1 MTKLLIISFSN
12 LASDA
17 RLQRQISAFTDT
29 YEVITAGWGA
39 APAGVSKHIVLPQ
52 PLSGASRK
60 RRLQVESILLRLR
73 AYRLL
78 HATSPSHR
86 AARRALRGVDTDI
99 VLANDID
106 AAPLA
111 YDIVA
116 PDKVHVDLHEFFPGL
131 HDDNPKWA
139 AYRGPF
145 NGWLVRRFAK
155 PAASTTTVAAEIA
168 ERYRAFGLDPQVVT
182 NASHLQDRDV
192 QPVGSPIRL
201 VHTGAALAG
210 RHLETM
216 IEGVALSRA
225 DVALTLHLMPNDRA
239 YIEQLRARA
248 AQLPNVQVLDA
259 VPHDALIETL
269 AQHDVGIHILP
280 ATSTNH
286 RLALPNKFFDFVQAR
301 LGVIVGPT
309 AAMAGMTERH
319 GFGAVTEGFA
329 ARDVADVLDDLT
341 PETVAAW
348 KTAAHAAAGEMSA
361 EHQVGTWVE
370 AVDRLR
376 AHQVEDTIL

>member
-1 MTKLLIISFSN
+1 MTRLLIISFSD
-12 LASDA
+12 LHSDA
-17 RLQRQISAFTDT
+17 RLQRQIAALSDS
-29 YEVITAGWGA
+29 YDVITAGWGTRPQGAVEHISLPLPPTGA
-39 APAGVSKHIVLPQ
+39 ARARRMRIESVLF
-52 PLSGASRK
+52 
-60 RRLQVESILLRLR
+60 RLR
-73 AYRLL
+73 AYSLAHRS
-78 HATSPSHR
+78 SPLQR
-86 AARRALRGVDTDI
+86 AARRALRAVDADI

-116 PDKVHVDLHEFFPGL
+116 PHRVHVDLHEFFPGL
-131 HDDNPKWA
+131 HDDNPRWA
-139 AYRGPF
+139 AYRGPY
-145 NGWLVRRFAK
+145 NGWLVRRFAA

-168 ERYRAFGLDPQVVT
+168 ERYRQYGLEPEVVT
-182 NASHLQDRDV
+182 NASHLENRAV
-192 QPVGSPIRL
+192 QPVGAPIRL

-225 DVALTLHLMPNDRA
+225 DVTLTLYLMPNDRA
-239 YIEQLRARA
+239 YIERLRARA
-248 AQLPNVQVLDA
+248 AELPNVRVLDA
-259 VPHDALIETL
+259 VPHHELIETL

-319 GFGAVTEGFA
+319 GFGAVTAGFT
-329 ARDVADVLDDLT
+329 ARDVADVLDALT
-341 PETVAAW
+341 PTAVARW
-348 KTAAHAAAGEMSA
+348 KKAADDAASEMSA
-361 EHQVGTWVE
+361 EHQVGTWVK
-370 AVDRLR
+370 AIDRLR
-376 AHQVEDTIL
+376 DR